1 MENREIA
8 EKKGITDRNDINVNN
23 TLQDKYSSHEDNEL
37 QKLWRDMDSQI
48 NLKSKEELNLLLTS
62 KAKQT
67 INKYLISFA
76 ASIIICPGLLIWL
89 TITALN
95 RPDDIFY
102 MINNITLGV
111 ITIVSF
117 VSALWS
123 SYKLRT
129 NKLNQPLKEW
139 LEVRIKLLSKW
150 LTGTYNRLYIILIPL
165 IYALMVLS
173 IHVYYENAPYL
184 EVLKNEES
192 IMGLLVGAPIG
203 LFVSFFA
210 VTKIRKFELK
220 NLQFLKDLY
229 GRL

>member
-1 MENREIA
+1 MEN
-8 EKKGITDRNDINVNN
+8 
-23 TLQDKYSSHEDNEL
+23 NEL
-37 QKLWRDMDSQI
+37 QKLWKSVDSQI
-48 NLKSKEELNLLLTS
+48 DLKSKEELNLLLTD

-67 INKYLISFA
+67 INKYVITMT

-89 TITALN
+89 IVTALN
-95 RPDDIFY
+95 RPDDIIY
-102 MINNITLGV
+102 MINNIALGLITV
-111 ITIVSF
+111 ISF

-123 SYKLRT
+123 SYKLKN

-150 LTGTYNRLYIILIPL
+150 FSGSYNKLYILLIPI
-165 IYALMVLS
+165 IYALMLLS

-192 IMGLLVGAPIG
+192 IIGLIVGAPIG
-203 LFVSFFA
+203 LFVAFFG
-210 VTKIRKFELK
+210 VTKIRKYQMI
-220 NLQFLKDLY
+220 NLEFLKDLY